1 MSVKIFAKNLNV
13 SFLEKNFKKE
23 FDSIN
28 SELTINEMLELIC
41 QEAKIDKSNLCKK
54 FNCLILNF

>member
-23 FDSIN
+23 LISIN
-28 SELTINEMLELIC
+28 LDLTIYDMLELIC
-41 QEAKIDKSNLCKK
+41 HDVKIDKSNLCK
-54 FNCLILNF
+54 